1 VTLLNQDGYMFI
13 HTFKVSSGK
22 EHKEITKVYYSSVVA
37 LENHKL
43 LGGDLL
49 LMKVVH
55 HYK

>member
-1 VTLLNQDGYMFI
+1 MTLLNQDGYMFI